1 MPRTKPLPKIA
12 TTDDLVR
19 ITGLTSVTMYDW
31 ADKGLLPAPEV
42 VSDGSRGIKAR
53 WPFEALERAR
63 FVMQKRA
70 EMHTLPE
77 IAAMIA
83 EKWGPPTEEDK
94 ARRADTRA
102 KRGRKKKQ
110 EPET

>member
-1 MPRTKPLPKIA
+1 
-12 TTDDLVR
+12 
-19 ITGLTSVTMYDW
+19 
-31 ADKGLLPAPEV
+31 
-42 VSDGSRGIKAR
+42 
-53 WPFEALERAR
+53 
-63 FVMQKRA
+63 MQKRA
-70 EMHTLPE
+70 ELHTLPE

-83 EKWGPPTEEDK
+83 AKWGPPTEEDK